1 MGAET
6 NSREAAAA
14 ARVALAWLRRPAA
27 RAVLAK
33 QDEALWQQFLD
44 EAYEGGRKLVR
55 NSNRDTKD
63 RFPKVE
69 VLTLLRTDKQFRKL
83 IRGQFQRWLEQR
95 DRQGP
100 PGEAVEDVG
109 SLQRGQT
116 VEWTQDR
123 QLQRGTVQK
132 ARPDRAILQTQDGRT
147 VHMRPDDLD
156 SWNPRIV

>member
-1 MGAET
+1 MPTTHDGFKE
-6 NSREAAAA
+6 AA
-14 ARVALAWLRRPAA
+14 ARVAASWLVA
-27 RAVLAK
+27 R
-33 QDEALWQQFLD
+33 QDAALWQQFLD

-83 IRGQFQRWLEQR
+83 LRGQFQRWHDQR
-95 DRQGP
+95 EREGP
-100 PGEAVEDVG
+100 PGEAVQDLG

-147 VHMRPDDLD
+147 VHMRPTDVDN
-156 SWNPRIV
+156 WAPRIV